1 MKTSNKNLINVV
13 AYVAL
18 VIVALL
24 MFVDRLLPV
33 VGVSITGGWLLVF
46 FNVLRTISNLLT
58 IIILGI
64 AGYRFAANGKKWIKV
79 LYWLS
84 VAVFVVATILMW
96 L

>member
-1 MKTSNKNLINVV
+1 MKTSNKNLINIV

-79 LYWLS
+79 LYWLC